1 MQKINKSNLG
11 LNCLTTGPWLKLLI
25 LTSSLAL
32 AACQSTPPTKIVT
45 NKTAAVANG
54 IGYKPLLIQQGIA
67 GLTDINWDI
76 ISLNSKNPQTFVNKP
91 YLFLQGANQRVAGS
105 TGCNVLRG
113 GYETQATNNIKF
125 QASAGHMSCDNA
137 LAQEADIIDAL
148 SRTVSYRLQQNMLYL
163 YDQQGGLLLTAKR
176 R

>member
-1 MQKINKSNLG
+1 MNNGGLG
-11 LNCLTTGPWLKLLI
+11 LNCLTTGHWVKLLI

-45 NKTAAVANG
+45 KKTTAMTSTTV
-54 IGYKPLLIQQGIA
+54 YKPLLVQQGIT

-76 ISLNSKNPQTFVNKP
+76 VSLNSKNPQIFVNKP
-91 YLFLQGANQRVAGS
+91 YLFFQGATQRVAGS
-105 TGCNVLRG
+105 TGCNALRG

-137 LAQEADIIDAL
+137 LAQEADIIDVL
-148 SRTVSYRLQQNMLYL
+148 SRTVSYQLQQNMLYL